1 MIFPGKKAVWHRL
14 SFPPPP
20 LGRSPGAGDHEHGA
34 HGPTARAPPPCGNVA
49 AAYVARDV
57 GRCGPRGSSVG
68 FSSSRGTKA
77 GPGARSE
84 AAACAGQVWGWWRI
98 WG

>member
-14 SFPPPP
+14 SFPLHPWV
-20 LGRSPGAGDHEHGA
+20 GRPGPHGA
-34 HGPTARAPPPCGNVA
+34 RPPCGNVA

-77 GPGARSE
+77 GAGARSE

>member
-20 LGRSPGAGDHEHGA
+20 LGRSPGA
-34 HGPTARAPPPCGNVA
+34 PRRAPPPCGNVA

>member
-20 LGRSPGAGDHEHGA
+20 LGRSPV
-34 HGPTARAPPPCGNVA
+34 APRRVPPCGNVA
-49 AAYVARDV
+49 AAYMARDV

-77 GPGARSE
+77 GAGARSE